1 VQLKVGDRWRSAGSA
16 AEVIVVR
23 APDRPVSLTCGGI
36 DMVAP
41 GAAPPPDGPAITDG
55 LIQIGKRYVS
65 EAGDAELLCVKGGAG
80 VLGLD
85 GIALQLMERK
95 KLPSSD

>member
-1 VQLKVGDRWRSAGSA
+1 MQLTVGDRWRSAGSA

-23 APDRPVSLTCGGI
+23 AASRPVRLTCGGVAMI
-36 DMVAP
+36 APGEVPAP
-41 GAAPPPDGPAITDG
+41 GAPASTGG

-65 EAGDAELLCVKGGAG
+65 QTGDVELLCVKGGAG
-80 VLGLD
+80 ELALD
-85 GIALQLMERK
+85 GMAMQLMERK